1 MPPPPSRLPD
11 ELLEEIFLRLP
22 PDEPACLLRASLS
35 SKHWLGLLTGPG
47 FRARYR
53 DFHGAP
59 PMLGFCPMEDELH
72 ERHSVNRCYF
82 STTKFGAHI
91 PDDKEWRNHEYEV
104 CDCRHGRVLLYRDD
118 SDMTIFWDPM
128 TGCWSKLRAPM
139 TIGRRDYYS
148 HAEAVLCAVAG
159 CDHRA
164 CHQGPYLVVSV
175 GKEGYDAWRRAYN
188 GYLALT
194 WSSETGEWSEP
205 CYSPALRSHAEI
217 EQKPSVLIRDALY
230 FMISYRLGGHI
241 AFLEY
246 ELGSDTLS
254 VLDAPLEGAF
264 SVSASIHMLWRMA
277 VWDLHMS
284 IAWPS
289 ICGQDRQVPT
299 HGLNLESFISR
310 NISPFK
316 ILVEHLYRLDLWRAV
331 VLSLWPQTLMSTR
344 LISSHCG
351 GRSYARE
358 RKYVL

>member
-1 MPPPPSRLPD
+1 
-11 ELLEEIFLRLP
+11 
-22 PDEPACLLRASLS
+22 
-35 SKHWLGLLTGPG
+35 
-47 FRARYR
+47 
-53 DFHGAP
+53 
-59 PMLGFCPMEDELH
+59 
-72 ERHSVNRCYF
+72 
-82 STTKFGAHI
+82 
-91 PDDKEWRNHEYEV
+91 
-104 CDCRHGRVLLYRDD
+104 
-118 SDMTIFWDPM
+118 MTIFWDPM

-264 SVSASIHMLWRMA
+264 SVSASIHMAMEDGSLGFA
-277 VWDLHMS
+277 HVDSL
-284 IAWPS
+284 A
-289 ICGQDRQVPT
+289 
-299 HGLNLESFISR
+299 LNLWSR
-310 NISPFK
+310 QTGSDAWTQLRVIH
-316 ILVEHLYRLDLWRAV
+316 LQEHLPVQNPSGTVVPVGSVEGGGIIFVATDLDVYEIDLKSLRWKKLCKREKICALIPYMSFYNPLGIYLYV
-331 VLSLWPQTLMSTR
+331 DENASLFQFVTIYVLNQTL
-344 LISSHCG
+344 SHSKC
-351 GRSYARE
+351 YA
-358 RKYVL
+358 